1 MFMGWIH
8 KGIKFTP
15 VFRQVPGLLHWPVK
29 TILPFSFSMAPL
41 CTQLTQFPTDVT
53 RQSTLDM
60 YAHGEWWPMVYIYNI
75 SSYDFIQN
83 FVLCT
88 HVLWLKLWL
97 CSAHHWL
104 VWFRMG
110 FWWLSSFNKAISPGA
125 SNVITTNVTL
135 NMFVQFICMF
145 LCASDC
151 WLS

>member
-1 MFMGWIH
+1 MNTQRDKIYTSFQASAW
-8 KGIKFTP
+8 TP
-15 VFRQVPGLLHWPVK
+15 SLTSQNYS
-29 TILPFSFSMAPL
+29 TILSPWHRFVHNWPSFPL
-41 CTQLTQFPTDVT
+41 MLLASPHLICMRMGNGDQWFIFTFLPSCVD
-53 RQSTLDM
+53 
-60 YAHGEWWPMVYIYNI
+60 
-75 SSYDFIQN
+75 DFIQN
-83 FVLCT
+83 FVLCN

-110 FWWLSSFNKAISPGA
+110 FWWSSSFNKAISPGA